1 VCSSD
6 LEATGRRVAWV
17 HIPVLNTTEDKF
29 YAPLARLKANGA
41 DVYLGA
47 IHSMPTLKARLDVA
61 RKYLPR
67 FGLAAYCGF
76 GRTPPEQLPQL
87 LADHLEAVKIAGL
100 N

>member
-1 VCSSD
+1 LANASI
-6 LEATGRRVAWV
+6 EAAGRRVDWV
-17 HIPVLNTTEDKF
+17 HIPVLDTTADKF
-29 YAPLARLKANGA
+29 YTPLAQLSGKGG

-47 IHSMPTLKARLDVA
+47 IHSMPTLKARIDVA

-87 LADHLEAVKIAGL
+87 LADHLEAVKVAGL
-100 N
+100 L